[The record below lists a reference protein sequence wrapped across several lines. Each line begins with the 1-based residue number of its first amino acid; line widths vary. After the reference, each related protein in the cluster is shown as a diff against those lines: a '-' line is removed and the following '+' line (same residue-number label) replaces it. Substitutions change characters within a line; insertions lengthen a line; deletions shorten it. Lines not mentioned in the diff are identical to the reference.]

1 MIERFVMKFVS
12 DLWQVGGFLQ
22 VLWFPSLVKHGSHL
36 LQAYVSLAIVF
47 ILLHKEISSEK

>member
-1 MIERFVMKFVS
+1 MVYMIERFVMKFVS

-36 LQAYVSLAIVF
+36 LQAYVSLADFEYHV
-47 ILLHKEISSEK
+47 